1 MKRGRPHWCVHPKC
15 LGFET
20 QGVYANVAD
29 RQTLKPELASP
40 VGGIQIQVALLSRAA
55 MAC

>member
-1 MKRGRPHWCVHPKC
+1 MEEGRPHWRVHPKC

-29 RQTLKPELASP
+29 RLI
-40 VGGIQIQVALLSRAA
+40 G
-55 MAC
+55 

>member
-1 MKRGRPHWCVHPKC
+1 MLLSNLQRMHCCVHPKC

-29 RQTLKPELASP
+29 RHI
-40 VGGIQIQVALLSRAA
+40 G
-55 MAC
+55 